1 MVNVLQIVRLTIA
14 LIAVVLMFAALVL
27 KDISCKLM
35 VLVLLVAVG
44 LFLISKV
51 KLVFLVRAIAKIV

>member
-1 MVNVLQIVRLTIA
+1 MVNVLQIARLTIA

-35 VLVLLVAVG
+35 VLVLLVAGG

>member
-1 MVNVLQIVRLTIA
+1 MLFRS
-14 LIAVVLMFAALVL
+14 IAVVLMFAALVL

-51 KLVFLVRAIAKIV
+51 KLVFLVRVIAKIV